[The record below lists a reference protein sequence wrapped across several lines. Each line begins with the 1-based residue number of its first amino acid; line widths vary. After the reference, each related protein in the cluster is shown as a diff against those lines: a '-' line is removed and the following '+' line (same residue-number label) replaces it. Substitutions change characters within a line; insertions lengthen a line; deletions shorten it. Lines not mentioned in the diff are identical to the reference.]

1 MKFKR
6 KNLRGPCYKKSC
18 FVDGIDIANLQC
30 FTYEEML
37 KTENINHNS
46 DIQFAMYSF
55 LSSGVYVL
63 ENFIKEAKIEYRKNK
78 KYHDS
83 KIKDEFDKLYKEDC
97 EIKFSSVKKNYI
109 YNFARNL
116 SKQKAGYWLEKSFL
130 QNNPDA
136 KIVYAF
142 RELSKIKNDNSGDK
156 NKVISLLEDSL
167 ESGLEK
173 SAEILIPLY
182 LTGKNGFG
190 KNEKRANE
198 IIKMFDTKDYNFH
211 LANDNSYCSI
221 NKIDK
226 VLENNNSLCNLMV
239 ELHDKMT
246 LLKEQI
252 DSYIKEGKSYYKGYK
267 IIGEIGFYLEDSIK
281 VEGNENYDG
290 ATCDWKIIFDEKSI
304 PNKVNDLDFWKNHNK
319 GDLDYVHRYIC
330 RATHDFIYPK
340 NKKIDRN
347 CNFIPF
353 EIFKNANENNF
364 YFTINLVITKYH
376 LPEKQINK
384 NPEEYLHYKNYYEG
398 KNLRRKLFWFEKNKI
413 LKIARKMLDYEFE
426 INSTGKKI
434 KSELELFTKNNFSNS
449 EDLYFDQKLNYKF
462 SHPLGIITK
471 KDAMF
476 SKYVNDMMSIYSY
489 TMGSSDS
496 VKKEVYSDNWL
507 EFFWDKPYC
516 DYHLCYT
523 NHSFWDHCNLGTK
536 DILKMKLNRFSSQ
549 FEIEWTFSNEE
560 NEDNEEKGES
570 EEIIDSL
577 DKGMD
582 PDELEK
588 QLEEIM
594 EKYDDFFRGLAKKCF
609 KFKI

>member
-1 MKFKR
+1 M
-6 KNLRGPCYKKSC
+6 
-18 FVDGIDIANLQC
+18 
-30 FTYEEML
+30 
-37 KTENINHNS
+37 
-46 DIQFAMYSF
+46 
-55 LSSGVYVL
+55 
-63 ENFIKEAKIEYRKNK
+63 
-78 KYHDS
+78 
-83 KIKDEFDKLYKEDC
+83 
-97 EIKFSSVKKNYI
+97 
-109 YNFARNL
+109 
-116 SKQKAGYWLEKSFL
+116 
-130 QNNPDA
+130 
-136 KIVYAF
+136 
-142 RELSKIKNDNSGDK
+142 
-156 NKVISLLEDSL
+156 ISLLEEAL

-182 LTGKNGFG
+182 LTGKNGFE

-198 IIKMFDTKDYNFH
+198 IIKMFNTKDYNFH

-221 NKIDK
+221 TKIDK
-226 VLENNNSLCNLMV
+226 VLKNNNSLCNLMV

-252 DSYIKEGKSYYKGYK
+252 DSYIKEGKLYYKGYK

-304 PNKVNDLDFWKNHNK
+304 PNKVGDLDFWKNHNK

-347 CNFIPF
+347 CNFIPL
-353 EIFKNANENNF
+353 EVFKNANVNNF

-376 LPEKQINK
+376 LPEKQVNK

-434 KSELELFTKNNFSNS
+434 KSELKLFTKNNFSNS

-489 TMGSSDS
+489 TMGFSDS
-496 VKKEVYSDNWL
+496 VKK
-507 EFFWDKPYC
+507 
-516 DYHLCYT
+516 
-523 NHSFWDHCNLGTK
+523 
-536 DILKMKLNRFSSQ
+536 R
-549 FEIEWTFSNEE
+549 
-560 NEDNEEKGES
+560 
-570 EEIIDSL
+570 SL
-577 DKGMD
+577 
-582 PDELEK
+582 
-588 QLEEIM
+588 
-594 EKYDDFFRGLAKKCF
+594 F
-609 KFKI
+609 